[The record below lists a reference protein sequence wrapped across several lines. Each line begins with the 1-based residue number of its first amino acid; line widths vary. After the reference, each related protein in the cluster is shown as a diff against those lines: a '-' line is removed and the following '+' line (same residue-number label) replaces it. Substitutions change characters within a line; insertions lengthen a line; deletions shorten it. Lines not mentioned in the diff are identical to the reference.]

1 MAEAKR
7 REHRNEL
14 RKMQIIEGSIAVL
27 KEKGVAASSMNDFI
41 KASGLSKGGVYHHFK
56 SKEDLLIGVLNY
68 FFEQHVTDINN
79 APIDDLSAYDQMRHF
94 LTERQEL
101 LERVGELHQLM
112 MDFFA
117 HATTIESI
125 KTQFHYQYCHF
136 QDHIASIIQKGIDSG
151 EFKSTVDPQAIA
163 SGFIGVFDGI
173 CSALV
178 VAPDRVKFPN
188 HAVDT
193 ALALLEGIRA

>member
-1 MAEAKR
+1 
-7 REHRNEL
+7 
-14 RKMQIIEGSIAVL
+14 MQIIEGSIAVL

-41 KASGLSKGGVYHHFK
+41 KSSGLSKGGVYHHFK

-68 FFEQHVTDINN
+68 FFEQHVTDISN
-79 APIDDLSAYDQMRHF
+79 ATIDDLPAYDQMRHF
-94 LTERQEL
+94 LTEREEL
-101 LERVGELHQLM
+101 LERVGELNQLM

-125 KTQFHYQYCHF
+125 KMQFNYQYCHF
-136 QDHIASIIQKGIDSG
+136 QDHIASIIQKGVDSG
-151 EFKSTVDPQAIA
+151 EFKDSIDPYAIA
-163 SGFIGVFDGI
+163 TGFMGVFDGI

-188 HAVDT
+188 YAVES
-193 ALALLEGIRA
+193 ALALLEGIRK